1 MDPKQIIEEYNARER
16 SVENYRE
23 VALLLLIVSV
33 IVLVLHAIN
42 RTRIGLWGGAM
53 LAAGLVLLVLSLALG
68 LLSFL
73 RRRCPNCSRV
83 LIGVREAAF
92 CPECGATLKAERRMG
107 MAPAPSQGSR
117 RKASAK
123 RGIVRR
129 EGGSRSIVSA
139 ADEYPEEAY
148 PKNIRLFTTPDE
160 TVLTR
165 RYIRLIDRD
174 NRRHRE
180 GEDIFANPPSGKRSR
195 VSRRPT
201 GGTAPD
207 RPAVG
212 RGDSNFL
219 SRLWKKVRPE

>member
-1 MDPKQIIEEYNARER
+1 
-16 SVENYRE
+16 
-23 VALLLLIVSV
+23 
-33 IVLVLHAIN
+33 
-42 RTRIGLWGGAM
+42 
-53 LAAGLVLLVLSLALG
+53 
-68 LLSFL
+68 SFL
-73 RRRCPNCSRV
+73 RLRCPNCSRV
-83 LIGVREAAF
+83 LIGVRGAAF

-117 RKASAK
+117 RKASAQ

-129 EGGSRSIVSA
+129 EGRSRSIVSA
-139 ADEYPEEAY
+139 ADQYPEEAY

-180 GEDIFANPPSGKRSR
+180 GKDVFANPPSETRSR
-195 VSRRPT
+195 VSRRPA

-207 RPAVG
+207 R
-212 RGDSNFL
+212 RDTNIL
-219 SRLWKKVRPE
+219 SRLWKKVRTE